1 MITKRELETLLQ
13 RESNPASPVLS
24 VYLDTDQ
31 SKTINVNRAFEVVLK
46 NMLRDVEQALDKHAR
61 KEFEADSSLVLGF
74 LENYREPKRGL
85 VIFHDESEGF
95 FWLQSLEIPVRNGV
109 WWRDAPYVRPL
120 IEILDEHERYGIVLT
135 NREQARIFTVFLGEI
150 EEHRE
155 AFAERDVT
163 HIKTSGTDHIRSQ
176 MHIQRKADEHAHA
189 HLKRV
194 AELMSRLSSLYEF
207 DRLLLAGPVE
217 ATSELY
223 GLLPKALRARV
234 AGKLSLPVATNEAE
248 VLEASLKIEEEIER
262 KREVELVEELITAS
276 EKQKQAVRGLDDTLL
291 ALQEWRVWQ
300 LVYADG
306 FVPRGA
312 QCTNCGALLA
322 QESEACGYCGE
333 AVRIV
338 DDLIELAAARVT
350 EMQGKVEQVRGAA
363 ASRLKQEAGS
373 VGALLRF

>member
-1 MITKRELETLLQ
+1 MITKREVNALLQ
-13 RESNPASPVLS
+13 REAKPGSPVLS

-31 SKTINVNRAFEVVLK
+31 AKAINVNRAFEVVLK
-46 NMLRDVEQALDKHAR
+46 NMLRDVEQPLDKHAR
-61 KEFEADSSLVLGF
+61 KEFEADSGLVLGF
-74 LENYREPKRGL
+74 LENYREPKRGM

-95 FWLQSLEIPVRNGV
+95 FWLKSLNVAVRNGV
-109 WWRDAPYVRPL
+109 WWRDAPYLLPL
-120 IEILDEHERYGIVLT
+120 IEILDEHERYGVVLT
-135 NREQARIFTVFLGEI
+135 DREHARLFTVFLGEI

-155 AFAERDVT
+155 AFADLDVT

-189 HLKRV
+189 HLKHV
-194 AELMSRLSSLYEF
+194 AELMSRLSSLHEF
-207 DRLLLAGPVE
+207 DRLLLAGTIE

-223 GLLPKALRARV
+223 GLLPKALRSRV
-234 AGKLSLPVATNEAE
+234 AGKMSLPVAANEAE
-248 VLEASLKIEEEIER
+248 ILEASLKIEEEIER
-262 KREVELVEELITAS
+262 QREVELVEELITAS
-276 EKQKQAVRGLDDTLL
+276 EKRKQAVRGLDDTLL

-306 FVPRGA
+306 FLARGA

-322 QESEACGYCGE
+322 QETKSCGYCGK
-333 AVRIV
+333 AVRVV
-338 DDLIELAAARVT
+338 DDLIELAAARVV

-363 ASRLKQEAGS
+363 AIRLKEAGS